1 MNKDSLLILRVEGN
15 VLRGSIKAAA
25 AGDDAVKAVKE
36 AEKRNVRLINNVD
49 LINIEDAAE
58 SSAALMIN
66 LLH

>member
-15 VLRGSIKAAA
+15 VLRGHIKAAA

-36 AEKRNVRLINNVD
+36 AEKRNVRLINNVN
-49 LINIEDAAE
+49 LINVEDAAE